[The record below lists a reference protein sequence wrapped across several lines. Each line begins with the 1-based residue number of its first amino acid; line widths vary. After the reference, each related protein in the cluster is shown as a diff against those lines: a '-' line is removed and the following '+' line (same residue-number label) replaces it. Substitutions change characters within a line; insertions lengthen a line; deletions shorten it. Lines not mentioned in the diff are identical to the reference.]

1 MAEKSKQSDARD
13 LSIPLHVGIIMDG
26 NGRWATKRSLPRKVG
41 HREGA
46 KAFEKI
52 VKYAEKRGVKHLTVY
67 AFSTENFS
75 RPPDEVEAVMDLMRS
90 YLNDRRKSRSKDV
103 RTIFIGSREGLAP
116 DIVESIRLLEEESRA
131 KTGMILNVAF
141 NYGGKQEV
149 LRAAKELARRH
160 AQRALTLEAFGE
172 DDFDEL
178 LYTARQ
184 PPVDLLIRTSGEE
197 RLSNFLIWQSA
208 YAEFVFTSVLWPDF
222 TPADFDKALEEYAGR
237 HRRIGGL

>member
-1 MAEKSKQSDARD
+1 MAEIIKQSDEKAMS
-13 LSIPLHVGIIMDG
+13 LPLHVGIIMDG
-26 NGRWATKRSLPRKVG
+26 NGRWATKRSLPRKAG

-52 VKYAEKRGVKHLTVY
+52 VEHAAKRGVKHLTVY

-90 YLNDRRKSRSKDV
+90 YLNDRRKSRNKDV

-116 DIVESIRLLEEESRA
+116 DIVESIRLLEEDSRA
-131 KTGMILNVAF
+131 KTGMIINVAF

-160 AQRALTLEAFGE
+160 AQGALELEAFGE

-178 LYTARQ
+178 LYTAGQ

-208 YAEFVFTSVLWPDF
+208 YSEFVFTPVLWPDF
-222 TPADFDKALEEYAGR
+222 TPAEFDKALEEYAGR